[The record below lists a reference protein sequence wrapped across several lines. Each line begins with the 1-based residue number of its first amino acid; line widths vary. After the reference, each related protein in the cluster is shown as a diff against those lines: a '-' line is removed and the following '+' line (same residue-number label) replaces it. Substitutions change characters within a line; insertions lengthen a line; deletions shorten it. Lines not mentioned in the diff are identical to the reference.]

1 MASYPTFTIEERL
14 DAGWELCK
22 RGWELCRQH
31 PILSVLPSLIGA
43 FIFIPPDFL
52 LFAAPLYAIACY
64 LPAKSKRGRRPRI
77 RDIFTACYRYWGAL
91 FLWLLLLALIALC
104 TMIIGVWIIPPAW
117 AILMLVFPPLIDERK
132 NIGSALGPALKIVFR
147 WKNWARFW
155 LYSLIMP
162 LVSWPPG
169 IFGLFFGLVVT
180 LPIAVCIRVIAYGDT
195 FELGEGFQ
203 QERPEPR
210 QEAPLNTQYTG
221 PILRIRELCDQI
233 FEQIRS
239 ANNSV
244 RQLLE
249 GSTEYIDS
257 VFEKAVDLSQRLQQI
272 DEYLETTNKQTL
284 QAEKAQITRQRS
296 ATPNTRVRAQYEE
309 ALRTLEERIEN
320 HGRLETLREE
330 IDARLTTIR
339 ISLDNTH
346 AKIIRIKTTEISNA
360 RLESDNVSETLR
372 DLQIETDVLLES
384 LDEMEEKT

>member
-77 RDIFTACYRYWGAL
+77 RDIFTAFYRYWGAL
-91 FLWLLLLALIALC
+91 FLWLFLLALIALC
-104 TMIIGVWIIPPAW
+104 TMIISVWIIPLAW

-155 LYSLIMP
+155 LYSLIIP

-203 QERPEPR
+203 QESPEPR
-210 QEAPLNTQYTG
+210 QEAPANPQYTG

-272 DEYLETTNKQTL
+272 DEYLETTDKQTL
-284 QAEKAQITRQRS
+284 QAEKTQITRQLS
-296 ATPNTRVRAQYEE
+296 TAPNTTVSAQYEV

-360 RLESDNVSETLR
+360 RLESDNVSETLQN
-372 DLQIETDVLLES
+372 LQIETDVLLES